1 MKTDYLLKSHLTAR
15 GMRTRHEVWCAAW
28 KALKDAVI
36 LIAMLLGLLFAIENL
51 TYEAVA
57 GELVAQRD
65 KAEATWLSCLNHKG
79 VWVNG
84 ELHLCSL
91 ANVWIRKEEK

>member
-1 MKTDYLLKSHLTAR
+1 MSYQLKPHLAAR
-15 GMRTRHEVWCAAW
+15 GMRTKHEVWCAAW
-28 KALKDAVI
+28 KAVKDATI
-36 LIAMLLGLLFAIENL
+36 LIAILLGLLFAIEKFTL
-51 TYEAVA
+51 EAVA
-57 GELVAQRD
+57 GELAEQRD
-65 KAEATWLSCLNHKG
+65 KAEATWVSCLNHKG

>member
-1 MKTDYLLKSHLTAR
+1 MSYQLKPHLAAR
-15 GMRTRHEVWCAAW
+15 GMRTRHEVYSAAW
-28 KALKDAVI
+28 KAVKDAAI
-36 LIAMLLGLLFAIENL
+36 LIAMLLGLLFAIEKFTL
-51 TYEAVA
+51 EAVA
-57 GELVAQRD
+57 EELRAQRD
-65 KAEATWLSCLNHKG
+65 KTEATWLSCLNHKG